1 MQKLF
6 LAEAYW
12 LVLKTTGHCAL
23 RNRGGASATE
33 LVCTYIGMVVMD
45 VIHNKKRAAGTA
57 GRVTKKQAEG
67 SGNIFTPKLHL
78 LLIQTAQIVVGIAWC
93 SRSLQEMM
101 AQAALQQEQH
111 PLDFLGDDKKAIE
124 HEKQRLMEI
133 DKMEVETQLMQA
145 HVRSWLKLFLAVQQD
160 PWVPPKKKHALR
172 QNVRKVRKTCGDRWK
187 IEILLVPPIREV
199 ADFVIRDQETRRA
212 AFEAVGHLFGA

>member
-6 LAEAYW
+6 LAEAYR

-57 GRVTKKQAEG
+57 GRVTKKQAVG

-111 PLDFLGDDKKAIE
+111 PLDFLGDDKKAIA

-160 PWVPPKKKHALR
+160 PWVPPKKEACAATERPEGEKD
-172 QNVRKVRKTCGDRWK
+172 VRGQVEDRD
-187 IEILLVPPIREV
+187 LTGAAHSRG
-199 ADFVIRDQETRRA
+199 RR
-212 AFEAVGHLFGA
+212 LCNT